1 MRPGKDVA
9 SLNDVWGWTD
19 PQTGV
24 EYALVGRH
32 DGLSI
37 VDLSTPVEPRPI
49 AFLPSAISHTIW
61 RDMKVVADHVYVVSE
76 STGHGMQVLDLTRLR
91 GLTEFTELNA
101 DARYQE
107 VSAVHNLAINEETGF
122 AYAVGSNSGG
132 ETCSGGL
139 HLIDLSDPKNPVS
152 ARPGTKKRRPPASS
166 PGGSRHRSPR
176 GLRNRVMRNREE
188 ARGRLGTP
196 TSGQFSRWGPAP
208 LREAQR
214 DRVLLICG
222 MAQTRNPSSA
232 ATARCLSSR
241 VTNAISRGS
250 GTAERA
256 VATCHKSAP
265 FR

>member
-61 RDMKVVADHVYVVSE
+61 RDMKVYADHVYVVSE

-166 PGGSRHRSPR
+166 R
-176 GLRNRVMRNREE
+176 
-188 ARGRLGTP
+188 
-196 TSGQFSRWGPAP
+196 RWGPAP

-214 DRVLLICG
+214 DRVLLDSG
-222 MAQTRNPSSA
+222 MAQTRKPSSA
-232 ATARCLSSR
+232 ATARCRSSS
-241 VTNAISRGS
+241 VMNDISRGS
-250 GTAERA
+250 SAAARA
-256 VATCHKSAP
+256 VATCQRSAP